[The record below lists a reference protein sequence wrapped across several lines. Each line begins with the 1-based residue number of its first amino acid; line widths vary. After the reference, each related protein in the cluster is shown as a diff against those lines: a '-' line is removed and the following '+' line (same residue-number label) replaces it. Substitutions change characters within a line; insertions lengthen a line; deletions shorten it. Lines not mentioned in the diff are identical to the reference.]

1 MSFNPKPSKQAHEVI
16 LSCKGKRLTHPPC
29 QTFCRKHLGVILDFK
44 LTFEEHLCNILSSVN
59 RAIRLLC
66 KLCNILPRATLITIY
81 RALIGPHLD
90 YGDALYGQFFNKWF
104 KEKLE
109 FIQYNKCLALTEAIM
124 VIPKENIYQELAL
137 ESLRDRRWYRNICLF
152 YKVLENENPKYLFC
166 LIPNRRSLY
175 TTSNIHNTS
184 LGKTKYNFFKNPFF
198 INRNRVE
205 KPRPLS

>member
-16 LSCKGKRLTHPPC
+16 ISCKSKRSTHPPLIFNNVS

-44 LTFEEHLCNILSSVN
+44 LTFEEHLNNILASAN

-90 YGDALYGQFFNKWF
+90 YGDALYDQFFNNWF

-109 FIQYNKCLALTEAIM
+109 FIQYNKCLALTGAIM
-124 VIPKENIYQELAL
+124 VMPKENIYQELAL
-137 ESLRDRRWYRNICLF
+137 ESLQDRRWYRKICLF
-152 YKVLENENPKYLFC
+152 
-166 LIPNRRSLY
+166 
-175 TTSNIHNTS
+175 
-184 LGKTKYNFFKNPFF
+184 
-198 INRNRVE
+198 
-205 KPRPLS
+205 